1 MNWMVLVPGVSSME
15 RPLAR
20 RANSFEH
27 PSSHLGFASVCKRC
41 RYSRRRPVDS
51 SNTALAAGKR
61 GDFSGRT
68 GRGLMVLE
76 GGRGRVVRL
85 EEGVVAEGVNRRAVK
100 GVRGGDGL
108 SLGGGDGSTLGG
120 GKGPTGRGEEG
131 STLGG
136 GHLKIVF
143 KYNKSL

>member
-1 MNWMVLVPGVSSME
+1 M
-15 RPLAR
+15 
-20 RANSFEH
+20 
-27 PSSHLGFASVCKRC
+27 
-41 RYSRRRPVDS
+41 DS
-51 SNTALAAGKR
+51 SKTALAAGKR
-61 GDFSGRT
+61 GNFSGRT
-68 GRGLMVLE
+68 GRGLMVLG
-76 GGRGRVVRL
+76 GGRGRVGSLRD
-85 EEGVVAEGVNRRAVK
+85 GVVVWGVNRRAVK
-100 GVRGGDGL
+100 GVRGGDSL

>member
-1 MNWMVLVPGVSSME
+1 M
-15 RPLAR
+15 
-20 RANSFEH
+20 
-27 PSSHLGFASVCKRC
+27 
-41 RYSRRRPVDS
+41 DS
-51 SNTALAAGKR
+51 SKTALAAGKR

-68 GRGLMVLE
+68 GRGLMVLG
-76 GGRGRVVRL
+76 GGRGRVGSFGD
-85 EEGVVAEGVNRRAVK
+85 GVVVCVGGVNRRAVK
-100 GVRGGDGL
+100 GVRGGDSL